1 MNKFSGRARRKIKAT
16 IAALEYQNEKFGI
29 CEVRNKR
36 IEDLKNSLK
45 EKDTIHVL

>member
-1 MNKFSGRARRKIKAT
+1 MNLHQGRARRKIKT
-16 IAALEYQNEKFGI
+16 SIAALEYQNEKFGI

-45 EKDTIHVL
+45 EKR